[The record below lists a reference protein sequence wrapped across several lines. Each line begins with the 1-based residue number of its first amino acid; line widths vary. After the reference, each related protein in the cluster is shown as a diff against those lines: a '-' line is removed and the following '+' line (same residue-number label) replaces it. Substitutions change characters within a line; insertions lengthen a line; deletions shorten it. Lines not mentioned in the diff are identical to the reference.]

1 MKKRLR
7 LLSLALVV
15 ALLVGTLPLMAIF
28 PSAAGAGVS
37 ADAILKE
44 NKEMRLWY
52 NEPAPDDDNRM
63 WTHNNTEYSKYSGW
77 EAYALPIGNAYMGAK
92 IFGITERE
100 RIQLSENSLSTSG
113 GTQTSG
119 ITNFSE
125 TYLHFNHTY
134 SGVSNY
140 ERDLVLNDST
150 SHVSYDYNGV
160 TYTREYF
167 ASYPD
172 KVMVIKL
179 SASGAGNL
187 NFTLEPKIPY

>member
-1 MKKRLR
+1 MIKMKKRLR

-15 ALLVGTLPLMAIF
+15 ALLVGTLPLVAIF
-28 PSAAGAGVS
+28 PSASGAS

-113 GTQTSG
+113 GTQTS
-119 ITNFSE
+119 
-125 TYLHFNHTY
+125 
-134 SGVSNY
+134 
-140 ERDLVLNDST
+140 
-150 SHVSYDYNGV
+150 
-160 TYTREYF
+160 
-167 ASYPD
+167 A
-172 KVMVIKL
+172 
-179 SASGAGNL
+179 
-187 NFTLEPKIPY
+187 